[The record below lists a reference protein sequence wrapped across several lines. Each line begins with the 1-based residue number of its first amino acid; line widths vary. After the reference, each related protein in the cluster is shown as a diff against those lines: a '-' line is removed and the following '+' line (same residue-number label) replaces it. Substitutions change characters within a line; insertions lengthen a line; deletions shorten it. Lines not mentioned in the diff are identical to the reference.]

1 MGPDLVRGWFLA
13 NVPWGTQTADF
24 CFDGSSCVFQPAS
37 LTFVVRPSIYGLHL
51 IWRISLLLH
60 TGRLVFWVA
69 LWTGAKLVVRVAS
82 RRCTWRSHLSL
93 SSSEPGPFS
102 VRTFGNSHRV
112 ALCLLA
118 DTKSFQWCLGRFT
131 RSLGSL
137 A

>member
-60 TGRLVFWVA
+60 TGRLVFWVV
-69 LWTGAKLVVRVAS
+69 LWTGVKLAVPVAG
-82 RRCTWRSHLSL
+82 RQCTWRSHLFLGSL
-93 SSSEPGPFS
+93 ESGLFS
-102 VRTFGNSHRV
+102 GRTFGSNHRAV
-112 ALCLLA
+112 PCLLV
-118 DTKSFQWCLGRFT
+118 DTERF
-131 RSLGSL
+131 RL
-137 A
+137 